1 MALVRPTQVLND
13 GGLHLIDGLGLPEIP
28 PIAEL
33 FPATR
38 RWHESKLRPHGTA
51 AAWRREQRR
60 KSGHCDLC
68 RAWRRDYDAARPPES
83 RR

>member
-1 MALVRPTQVLND
+1 MALVRPTQVLNQ
-13 GGLHLIDGLGLPEIP
+13 GGLFVIDGLPAIPE
-28 PIAEL
+28 IAEL

-60 KSGHCDLC
+60 KSGHCDKC
-68 RAWRRDYDAARPPES
+68 RAWRKAYDAARPAES